1 MTSKG
6 PTVTAGYAPIASN
19 GGTVDDSL
27 GEEKSSVVA
36 AQSDGTRF
44 DWNDLIYFLD
54 LARQRELS
62 AVGKRLKADSTTVG
76 RRIRNLEAQLGAKLF
91 TRTREGFVLTDA
103 GQRLLLHAEGMEA
116 KAREVEAAF
125 GSSGEERLSGT
136 VRVGTMEA
144 LGSLYL
150 AERIAPFHDRH
161 PNILIEL
168 VTASN
173 WINLTKRE
181 ADILISFPQPNGLR
195 LAREKIGEFQLRLYA
210 SHDYI
215 ARRGEPRSV
224 AELDRHDFIDYIGDL
239 IQISAVRWLSDVI
252 RKPRVVFRSSS
263 LVAQYNAAR
272 SGIGIAMLPSFV
284 AARDPVLVVLL
295 TGQLSVRRDFWLS
308 VHQDLQHT
316 ARITEVSKYF
326 KGLIQKDQ
334 AFLTGAAT

>member
-1 MTSKG
+1 MKNKILSEMAVSG
-6 PTVTAGYAPIASN
+6 PHGRTVALPSA
-19 GGTVDDSL
+19 
-27 GEEKSSVVA
+27 EEKSNA
-36 AQSDGTRF
+36 DPAPFAGTRF
-44 DWNDLIYFLD
+44 DWNDLTFFLN
-54 LARQRELS
+54 LARHRQLS

-103 GQRLLLHAEGMEA
+103 GQRLLIHAEGMEA

-125 GSSGEERLSGT
+125 GSGDEQLSGT

-150 AERIAPFHDRH
+150 AERMALFHERH
-161 PNILIEL
+161 PDILIEL

-181 ADILISFPQPNGLR
+181 ADILISFPRPNGLR
-195 LAREKIGEFQLRLYA
+195 LTCEKIGEFQLRLYA

-215 ARRGEPRSV
+215 ARRGEPQD
-224 AELDRHDFIDYIGDL
+224 ATELDHHDFIDYIGDL
-239 IQISAVRWLSDVI
+239 IQIPDVRWLSDVI

-263 LVAQYNAAR
+263 LVAQYHAVRA
-272 SGIGIAMLPSFV
+272 GIGIAMLPSFV
-284 AARDPVLVVLL
+284 AAHDPALLVVLD
-295 TGQLSVRRDFWLS
+295 GRLSVKRDFWLS

-316 ARITEVSKYF
+316 ARIAEVSKF
-326 KGLIQKDQ
+326 LKGIIQQDQ
-334 AFLTGAAT
+334 AFLIGAAN

>member
-1 MTSKG
+1 MAGHAPDASAGAARGGEVGAAKAQTD
-6 PTVTAGYAPIASN
+6 PTQA
-19 GGTVDDSL
+19 L
-27 GEEKSSVVA
+27 GK
-36 AQSDGTRF
+36 RF
-44 DWNDLIYFLD
+44 DWNDLTYFLD
-54 LARQRELS
+54 LARQRQLA

-76 RRIRNLEAQLGAKLF
+76 RRIRHLEAQLGAKLF
-91 TRTREGFVLTDA
+91 TRTRKGFVLTDA

-125 GSSGEERLSGT
+125 GASGNERLSGT

-150 AERIAPFHDRH
+150 AQRLAPFHARH

-181 ADILISFPQPNGLR
+181 ADILISFPRPNGLR
-195 LAREKIGEFQLRLYA
+195 LTCEKIGEFQLRLYA

-215 ARRGEPRSV
+215 ARRGDPQSM

-263 LVAQYNAAR
+263 LVAQYHAACA
-272 SGIGIAMLPSFV
+272 GIGIAMLPSFV
-284 AARDPVLVVLL
+284 AARDPRLAVVM
-295 TGQLSVRRDFWLS
+295 TGRLAVSRDFWLS

-316 ARITEVSKYF
+316 ARIGEVSKF
-326 KGLIQKDQ
+326 LKGMIQTDQ
-334 AFLTGAAT
+334 PFLNGTAT